1 MRCVGLGCG
10 IEVHEVGG
18 FGLWYR
24 GVWVWVVVWRCMR
37 WVGLGCGIEVHEV
50 GGFGLWYRPV

>member
-1 MRCVGLGCG
+1 MRWVGLGCG

-24 GVWVWVVVWRCMR
+24 GVWVWVVV
-37 WVGLGCGIEVHEV
+37 
-50 GGFGLWYRPV
+50 